1 MSKLSEKLQK
11 LKGKNTFT
19 SVCRYISIID
29 IVLSKIELMNSLLMK
44 PDFDNDVL
52 EWARN
57 CQKACDLLFVVA
69 SLDK

>member
-1 MSKLSEKLQK
+1 
-11 LKGKNTFT
+11 
-19 SVCRYISIID
+19 
-29 IVLSKIELMNSLLMK
+29 MNSLLMK
-44 PDFDNDVL
+44 LDFDNDVL